1 MGDSLKKVP
10 PKKAP
15 KMLLSFLICALIGS
29 LLGGI
34 CPSKEKV
41 PTEREDEKTP
51 GALAITKAD
60 VQERGSKVEGLLIDE
75 LVGIWDMKIPKGKF
89 YLNPKGK
96 EYFDRR
102 IKLVVNNI
110 DMINTHRKGKD
121 LTEKEKTKSNTWL
134 IKE

>member
-29 LLGGI
+29 LLGGM
-34 CPSKEKV
+34 CPSKKKF

-60 VQERGSKVEGLLIDE
+60 VQKHGSKVEGLLIDE
-75 LVGIWDMKIPKGKF
+75 LVGIWDMSTPEA
-89 YLNPKGK
+89 K
-96 EYFDRR
+96 EYFGRD
-102 IKLVVNNI
+102 IKKATTHM
-110 DMINTHRKGKD
+110 DMINTFRKSKKPTKNEKD
-121 LTEKEKTKSNTWL
+121 K
-134 IKE
+134 